1 MPGREN
7 QKRRTRK
14 DLLVAASRLLQ
25 QGRKPSLEEIAE
37 EAFVSRATA
46 YRYFPN
52 VDQLLIEAA
61 LDVATP
67 DPEALFAEEESG
79 DPARRLLMAD
89 NALQKMV
96 RENEPQ
102 LRMMLA
108 KSLEASLGGM
118 QDVPPRQNRRVPLIE
133 AALEPMR
140 GEMKNATRRTLVH
153 ALALLFG
160 TEANI
165 VCKDVLQIGDKE
177 ADRIRRWAMQ
187 ALLVFQF
194 NDIQIVWR
202 KHVLNS
208 SAEFGI
214 QGLQNFGPYQ
224 TAQTFFGMKQAR
236 LDRAHIG
243 VHRLGNFG
251 I

>member
-1 MPGREN
+1 
-7 QKRRTRK
+7 
-14 DLLVAASRLLQ
+14 
-25 QGRKPSLEEIAE
+25 
-37 EAFVSRATA
+37 
-46 YRYFPN
+46 
-52 VDQLLIEAA
+52 
-61 LDVATP
+61 
-67 DPEALFAEEESG
+67 
-79 DPARRLLMAD
+79 MAD

-187 ALLVFQF
+187 ALL
-194 NDIQIVWR
+194 DAAR
-202 KHVLNS
+202 KES
-208 SAEFGI
+208 
-214 QGLQNFGPYQ
+214 
-224 TAQTFFGMKQAR
+224 
-236 LDRAHIG
+236 
-243 VHRLGNFG
+243 
-251 I
+251 